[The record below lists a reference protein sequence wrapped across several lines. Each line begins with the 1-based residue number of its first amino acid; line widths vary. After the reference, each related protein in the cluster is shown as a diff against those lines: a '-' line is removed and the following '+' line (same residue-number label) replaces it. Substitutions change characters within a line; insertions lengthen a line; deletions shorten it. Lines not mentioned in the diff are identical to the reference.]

1 MMKKWERMKTVI
13 INYFTVTPRQLLN
26 GLCDRRR
33 KKRRTGV
40 GGGMNRKKKKNVM
53 TKDSLSLCHD

>member
-26 GLCDRRR
+26 GLWDRRR
-33 KKRRTGV
+33 KKRRTG
-40 GGGMNRKKKKNVM
+40 GGGVNRKKKKNVM
-53 TKDSLSLCHD
+53 TKGSLSLCHD